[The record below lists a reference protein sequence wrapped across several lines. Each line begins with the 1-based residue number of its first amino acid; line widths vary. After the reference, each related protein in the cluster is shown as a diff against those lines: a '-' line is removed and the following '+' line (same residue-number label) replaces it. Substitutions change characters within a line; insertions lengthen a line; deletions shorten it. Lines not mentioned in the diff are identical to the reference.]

1 METLGKNTLE
11 NAKKYMGNQAF
22 IQAVDLII
30 LDENI
35 PKIHRQRG
43 KNQ

>member
-1 METLGKNTLE
+1 METLDKNTLE

-30 LDENI
+30 VDENI
-35 PKIHRQRG
+35 PKIHRHIG
-43 KNQ
+43 KNH